1 MIMDKYSRILIIIF
15 FMCLINLGLAVFNF
29 SQVSFRP
36 KDQKT
41 ISQSLPTLKPTSPS
55 PTPKTNQSDIEVIKS
70 DLTLIKAEIRSLREI
85 LGISGTFENLS
96 NIIKEV
102 DSNKR

>member
-1 MIMDKYSRILIIIF
+1 MDKYSRILIIIF
-15 FMCLINLGLAVFNF
+15 FISLINFGLSVYNL
-29 SQVSFRP
+29 SQASF
-36 KDQKT
+36 KTNDQKIT
-41 ISQSLPTLKPTSPS
+41 SQSLATLKPTSPS

-85 LGISGTFENLS
+85 LGVSGTFENLS